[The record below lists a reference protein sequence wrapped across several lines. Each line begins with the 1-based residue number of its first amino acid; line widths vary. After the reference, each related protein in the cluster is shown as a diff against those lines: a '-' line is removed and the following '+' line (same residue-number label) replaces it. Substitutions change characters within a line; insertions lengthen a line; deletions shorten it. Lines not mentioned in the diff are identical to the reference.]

1 MPPSGSAT
9 RPSRFEEN
17 PMPLP
22 LRDFRKIGPNEGE
35 RFPDVVLSDQSGRVI
50 DLHAA
55 RAGRKA
61 IVVFYRS
68 AEW

>member
-1 MPPSGSAT
+1 
-9 RPSRFEEN
+9 
-17 PMPLP
+17 MPLP
-22 LRDFRKIGPNEGE
+22 PRDFRKIGPNEGD
-35 RFPDVVLSDQSGRVI
+35 RFPAVVLPDQTGRAV

-68 AEW
+68 ADW

>member
-1 MPPSGSAT
+1 
-9 RPSRFEEN
+9 
-17 PMPLP
+17 MPLLP
-22 LRDFRKIGPNEGE
+22 RDFSKIGPNEGE
-35 RFPDVVLSDQSGRVI
+35 RLPDVVLPDQTGRSV